1 MTRKYHPM
9 KFTYLTPAS
18 NTYKLSFYA
27 RTISELNYSVSAQVI
42 DQPSAEAFRTSVISF
57 FILIV
62 I

>member
-27 RTISELNYSVSAQVI
+27 RTISELNSVSAQVI
-42 DQPSAEAFRTSVISF
+42 DQPSAEAFRTTVISF